1 MKNMFSGK
9 GLSIFW
15 NSDGWGLGYEDGRQ
29 TGGSFYSS
37 GPEVTMEPW
46 LGAWEDVKVEVE
58 CEEPE
63 VPLVP
68 LQVLPQEAG
77 QPVCSSQEACLTRHD
92 CPQIQEKYQKLQTLI
107 MGSSPARKIINQLK
121 KKEI

>member
-1 MKNMFSGK
+1 MGVFLAPLLAAATCSSCVTSSNIPCVFPFTHKNVTHVGCTLQHAVD
-9 GLSIFW
+9 GL
-15 NSDGWGLGYEDGRQ
+15 
-29 TGGSFYSS
+29 
-37 GPEVTMEPW
+37 
-46 LGAWEDVKVEVE
+46 AWCSTKVDVKVEVE

-107 MGSSPARKIINQLK
+107 MGSSPA
-121 KKEI
+121 